1 MVLNLP
7 FENFLYHPII
17 NNNCN
22 NVVPPVL
29 PLYSYTPGD
38 VLKEEHQYIAQFPS
52 GIINWKEFNIRAIKQ
67 KYISAPR
74 DWSLREDSCFEFST
88 YSMFTFHIF
97 WGSLGRVSSGTQSQ
111 LQIRLDPDWLWDL
124 SVYYWWKKGKFLL
137 NLMYTIISW
146 QNKLSWDIHRRGFII
161 TTEKII
167 RSPNFLK
174 PNCIYSVC
182 FCCKTQDV
190 ISYCSQHA

>member
-1 MVLNLP
+1 MLQETDHLKKTVVLNFPHIQCLH
-7 FENFLYHPII
+7 FIYSE
-17 NNNCN
+17 
-22 NVVPPVL
+22 VVCVL
-29 PLYSYTPGD
+29 
-38 VLKEEHQYIAQFPS
+38 
-52 GIINWKEFNIRAIKQ
+52 
-67 KYISAPR
+67 
-74 DWSLREDSCFEFST
+74 
-88 YSMFTFHIF
+88 
-97 WGSLGRVSSGTQSQ
+97 VSSGTQSQ

-167 RSPNFLK
+167 RSPSFLK